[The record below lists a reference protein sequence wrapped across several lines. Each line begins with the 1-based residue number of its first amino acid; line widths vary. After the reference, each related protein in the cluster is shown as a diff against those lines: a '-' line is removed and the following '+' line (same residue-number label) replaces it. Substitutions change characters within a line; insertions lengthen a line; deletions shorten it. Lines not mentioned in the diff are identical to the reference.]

1 MNSTQHMG
9 CDIHS
14 ATHAVCT
21 ASEVFATTITET
33 GYQSIPARTIT
44 AANLGEVP
52 VTITAGAEKLSATQ
66 TAAGT
71 ESTGAEPTGTD
82 TGAAPRITGAVHW
95 AVGGMAAVALAAA
108 A

>member
-1 MNSTQHMG
+1 MG

-21 ASEVFATTITET
+21 ASEAFATSLTGTE
-33 GYQSIPARTIT
+33 YQSIPPRTIT
-44 AANLGEVP
+44 TADLGKVP
-52 VTITAGAEKLSATQ
+52 VTITAGVEKLSATQ

-82 TGAAPRITGAVHW
+82 TGAAPRMTGAAHW
-95 AVGGMAAVALAAA
+95 AVGGMAAIVLAAA